1 MAPAPAPDSPRSSQS
16 PAPPGSQGDLE
27 LELLGLA
34 NALYNLGTTVINDST
49 KERDKPGG
57 GKQVG
62 LRVNEVVTH
71 LSTIDDMAQNTKTMI
86 PLQILTEVDNSR
98 NPMLLTRERIER
110 AATENQFMNG
120 KIAAIDSY
128 RKYLNEALVQNFPEL
143 EEYFRAQPEDMLP
156 APPFAIDDS
165 SRTELI
171 KSLLRDLKT
180 ALNKNSSKNLS
191 YKDAAQAL
199 LAVKELGKNPVGSE
213 FIATPD
219 NLITLLELASS
230 LKDDP
235 EASSEALRS
244 IANALFLIEKA
255 RSTILEERVDGGVL
269 TISML
274 EKTTLPDHI
283 FVLSR
288 ILFLVTV
295 SGPPFIRKLV
305 EDKYNGHTA
314 IEIIGSKLDLLTVG
328 ILAGRKM
335 AREAMTDILKF
346 TFNIL
351 LYYPKMVQTDP
362 QTPEAANSD
371 QTHIIGDFWSSK
383 LDNLL
388 APALRVFT
396 SLPPTSPS
404 PIAAPLT
411 HVIHT
416 LITIPVSAEL
426 RPIWFGT
433 NAIASPRMSA
443 SNSPRHSS
451 RSQTPQPAAA
461 SSSNNGN
468 DPPQLTPVS
477 PKSSTLDR
485 ALSVLS
491 AGRRSLSRSP
501 PSSTTASMNVVQ
513 RTYEL
518 IDTAFAHFFPDIVDV
533 DDASVRDR
541 AKQELLDNSLDDLL
555 SPLVVLLSRICAA
568 DEVSRVRVRQLI
580 IPDDLDRSSPL
591 EGRSDLLGRCLRLM
605 TSVYHSRLKDSVGEM
620 LFAICDSDASVL
632 SALVGYGN
640 VAGFLYN
647 KGVLSAPPA
656 PSATTSTYTPSP
668 AAASINPIT
677 GTTNNQRQDL
687 PEMTDEEKE
696 REAEKLFVLFDRL
709 EKTGAIPP
717 SQNPIRKAIQEGKIG

>member
-1 MAPAPAPDSPRSSQS
+1 
-16 PAPPGSQGDLE
+16 
-27 LELLGLA
+27 
-34 NALYNLGTTVINDST
+34 
-49 KERDKPGG
+49 
-57 GKQVG
+57 
-62 LRVNEVVTH
+62 
-71 LSTIDDMAQNTKTMI
+71 MAQNFFCTKVCNTV
-86 PLQILTEVDNSR
+86 LE
-98 NPMLLTRERIER
+98 
-110 AATENQFMNG
+110 A
-120 KIAAIDSY
+120 AAILHVSIQD
-128 RKYLNEALVQNFPEL
+128 F
-143 EEYFRAQPEDMLP
+143 
-156 APPFAIDDS
+156 
-165 SRTELI
+165 
-171 KSLLRDLKT
+171 
-180 ALNKNSSKNLS
+180 
-191 YKDAAQAL
+191 AQAL

-219 NLITLLELASS
+219 NLNTLLELASS
-230 LKDDP
+230 FKDDP

-244 IANALFLIEKA
+244 VANALFLIEKA
-255 RSTILEERVDGGVL
+255 RSTILEERVAGGAF
-269 TISML
+269 TMSML

-295 SGPPFIRKLV
+295 SGPSFIRKLV

-314 IEIIGSKLDLLTVG
+314 IEIIGSKLDLLMVG

-346 TFNIL
+346 AFNIL
-351 LYYPKMVQTDP
+351 LYYPKMVQTEP
-362 QTPEAANSD
+362 QTPEANNPD

-396 SLPPTSPS
+396 SLPLTSPN

-411 HVIHT
+411 HVIHA

-426 RPIWFGT
+426 CPIWFGT
-433 NAIASPRMSA
+433 NAIASPRVSV
-443 SNSPRHSS
+443 SNSPRQSS
-451 RSQTPQPAAA
+451 RSQTPQPGA
-461 SSSNNGN
+461 SSSSNSN
-468 DPPQLTPVS
+468 DSPQPTPVS
-477 PKSSTLDR
+477 PKPSTLDR

-501 PSSTTASMNVVQ
+501 PTNTTASVNVVQ

-518 IDTAFAHFFPDIVDV
+518 MDTAFAHFFPGVVDV

-541 AKQELLDNSLDDLL
+541 ARQELPDNSLDDLL

-568 DEVSRVRVRQLI
+568 DEASRVRVRQLI

-591 EGRSDLLGRCLRLM
+591 EGRSNLLGRCLRLM

-620 LFAICDSDASVL
+620 LFAMCDSDASVL

-647 KGVLSAPPA
+647 KGVLSAPHA
-656 PSATTSTYTPSP
+656 PSPTTSTYTPST

-677 GTTNNQRQDL
+677 GTTNNPRQDL

-696 REAEKLFVLFDRL
+696 LEAEKLFVLFDRL